1 LIGGVVNNDS
11 SSVTGLLS
19 EQIIAEMHIEKAFFS
34 CSGFSLERGMTEV
47 HFAEA
52 QLKRKAIESS
62 RQVIALIDSTK
73 FGKEDLTPFARPDQ
87 ITHLMTDSGLSAEW
101 IEKLKQCKI
110 EFTLCEE
117 EAAPVK

>member
-1 LIGGVVNNDS
+1 
-11 SSVTGLLS
+11 LLS
-19 EQIIAEMHIEKAFFS
+19 EQIIAEIHSEKAFFS

-73 FGKEDLTPFARPDQ
+73 FGKEDSTPFAHPDQ
-87 ITHLMTDSGLSAEW
+87 IKHLFTDSGITDEW
-101 IEKLKQCKI
+101 KSKLQAANI
-110 EFTLCEE
+110 PTTICEE
-117 EAAPVK
+117 QAATAK